1 MVTAISQKIYR
12 FVRVKDVYLNVPKSP
27 GIRLFLKSYIS
38 PSTSQRI
45 FKKNPITGKKLYDG

>member
-1 MVTAISQKIYR
+1 MAISQRIYR
-12 FVRVKDVYLNVPKSP
+12 SVHVKDVYLNVPKSP

-38 PSTSQRI
+38 PSISQRI